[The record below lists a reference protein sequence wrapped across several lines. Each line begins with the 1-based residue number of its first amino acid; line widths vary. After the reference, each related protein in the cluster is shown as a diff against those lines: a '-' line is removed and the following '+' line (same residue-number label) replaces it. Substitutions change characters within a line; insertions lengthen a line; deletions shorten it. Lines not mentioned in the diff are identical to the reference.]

1 MGGSTNAA
9 RTGMFMDQQFIRD
22 EILRG
27 RQSTAVLYWS
37 GLLFAIMVAIGVVE
51 YVEAGIL
58 VSALSLGQL
67 QGFKAAGYAN
77 LFLAASSVLYVC
89 DFVMPSKGIGKWA
102 TWVAGIGAA
111 GAVLA
116 LFVRWVETYVL
127 HRPGHMPLN
136 VLYEAMAFFIA
147 ATVVSYLA
155 MEHVYRSRA
164 AGPFVMLIVLGAIGY
179 QSWLAATGQALEG
192 NRIPVVRSYW
202 IYAQVLGTFIGYGAF
217 AVAAAMGAA
226 CLLRFGGSK
235 TCAAGDFEGV
245 SRFMHCAILT
255 GFPAY
260 TLAALLGLLWINETG
275 GDHRAWQVK
284 EAWSFVAWC
293 IYASYFY
300 FRNVRHWR
308 PHGMAWWSILGF
320 AGIMAS
326 LLGVHMLG
334 PGLHE
339 YG

>member
-1 MGGSTNAA
+1 
-9 RTGMFMDQQFIRD
+9 MFMDQQFIRD

-37 GLLFAIMVAIGVVE
+37 GLLFATMVAIGVVE
-51 YVEAGIL
+51 YVETDIL
-58 VSALSLGQL
+58 VSAISLGQL
-67 QGFKAAGYAN
+67 HVFKAAGYAN
-77 LFLAASSVLYVC
+77 LFLAASSVLYLC

-102 TWVAGIGAA
+102 SWVAGIGAA

-127 HRPGHMPLN
+127 HRPGHLPLN

-147 ATVVSYLA
+147 ATVVSYLV

-179 QSWLAATGQALEG
+179 QGWLAATGQALEG
-192 NRIPVVRSYW
+192 IRIPVVRGYW
-202 IYAQVLGTFIGYGAF
+202 IYAQVLGIFVGYGAF
-217 AVAAAMGAA
+217 AAAAALGAA
-226 CLLRFGGSK
+226 CLLRSGGSK
-235 TCAAGDFEGV
+235 TCAREDFEGI
-245 SRFMHCAILT
+245 SRFMHCAMLA
-255 GFPAY
+255 GFPVF
-260 TLAALLGLLWINETG
+260 TLAAALGLLWGHETG
-275 GDHRAWQVK
+275 GNYRAWQTK

-308 PHGMAWWSILGF
+308 SYGMAWWSIVGF
-320 AGIMAS
+320 AGAMAC
-326 LLGVHMLG
+326 LLGVHVLG